1 MIKII
6 SKQLVTQKVQ
16 TAKQVLFRI
25 FLIEFALELLI
36 VLVLRSFPHQLDTL
50 FEGFL
55 NAIFLVSFS
64 IPLIYFLVIKPFVLA
79 RDEAIVEVNHL
90 AHTDALTRLANRRL
104 VLDYLE
110 ILVENN
116 LKYNDYGAVLLI
128 DLDNFKPI
136 NDVHGHSAGDAVL
149 IKVAERLKACVRTQ
163 DVVGRM
169 GGDEFV
175 ILLRKLG
182 SDEKIARHVAQ
193 FVACKLI
200 KQIMK
205 PVMYKDSALLVGA
218 SVGACLFNT
227 ETDGHKIVS
236 DADIAMY
243 RAKAA
248 GKGCAVFSDD
258 PETINNALSY

>member
-1 MIKII
+1 MIKIL
-6 SKQLVTQKVQ
+6 SKQLLTQKVL
-16 TAKQVLFRI
+16 TAKQIMVRI

-36 VLVLRSFPHQLDTL
+36 MLVFRLFPHLQGTL
-50 FEGFL
+50 LEGFL
-55 NAIFLVSFS
+55 DAILLVSFS
-64 IPLIYFLVIKPFVLA
+64 IPLIYFFVIKPFVEA
-79 RDEAIVEVNHL
+79 RDDAIVEVSHL
-90 AHTDALTRLANRRL
+90 AHTDSLTRLANRRL
-104 VLDYLE
+104 VLDYLGM
-110 ILVENN
+110 LVASN
-116 LKYNDYGAVLLI
+116 LKHNDYGAVLLI

-149 IKVAERLKACVRTQ
+149 IKVAERLKACVRAE

-182 SDEKIARHVAQ
+182 TDEKIARYVAQ
-193 FVACKLI
+193 FVAYKLI
-200 KQIMK
+200 KQIME
-205 PVMYKDSALLVGA
+205 PVMYKDCTLLVGA

-236 DADIAMY
+236 DADSAMY

-248 GKGCAVFSDD
+248 GKGCAVFFDD
-258 PETINNALSY
+258 PETINNPLSY

>member
-1 MIKII
+1 MIKTL
-6 SKQLVTQKVQ
+6 SKHLVTQKVL

-25 FLIEFALELLI
+25 FLIELALELLI
-36 VLVLRSFPHQLDTL
+36 VLVFRSFPHQLDTL

-55 NAIFLVSFS
+55 NAILLVSFS

-90 AHTDALTRLANRRL
+90 AHTDALTKLANRRL

-110 ILVENN
+110 ILVGNN

-149 IKVAERLKACVRTQ
+149 IKVAERLKTCVRTQ

-182 SDEKIARHVAQ
+182 ADEKIARHVAQ

-205 PVMYKDSALLVGA
+205 PVMYKNSTLLVGA

-227 ETDGHKIVS
+227 ETDGHKIVC

-243 RAKAA
+243 CAKAA

-258 PETINNALSY
+258 PETINNVLSY